1 MTVKTRFAPSP
12 TGYLHIGGA
21 RTALFSW
28 LYAKKHQ
35 GKFVLRIEDTDRE
48 RSTQE
53 AVDVILEGMKWLGLE
68 HDEGPYYQTERM
80 DRYKEVIQ
88 QLLDNGHAYR
98 CYCSKEELE
107 AMREQ
112 QMARKEKP
120 RYDRRCREIE
130 TAPAEKIDVE
140 PVIRFKTSLDGE
152 IIINDHVKG
161 QIVIKNEELDDLIIA
176 RGDGTPTYNLVVVID
191 DLDMGMTHIIR
202 GDDHLNNTPRQ
213 INILKAL
220 GAPIPEYAHLPMILD
235 EKGAK
240 LSKRHGAANLLN
252 YRDEGYLPEALL
264 NYLVRLGWSHGDQE
278 IFSVKEMIELF
289 DLDDIN
295 KSASSINPEK
305 LLWLNQH
312 YIKESDPEHVAGHL
326 AWHMDKQGINTDNG
340 PALSAIVKAL
350 SERSKTLVEMAQSS
364 RYFFEDF
371 ADFDEKA
378 AKKNL
383 KAAALE
389 PLQIMLQRFTDST
402 EWNGEAL
409 HQVVLDVAEELEL
422 KLGKVAQPLRV
433 AVTGAGM
440 SPSIDIT
447 LELIGRTRCLD
458 RIKQAISYI
467 EARVAANNN

>member
-53 AVDVILEGMKWLGLE
+53 AVDVILEGMQWLGLY
-68 HDEGPYYQTERM
+68 HDEGPYYQSERM
-80 DRYKEVIQ
+80 DRYKEVIEKF
-88 QLLDNGHAYR
+88 LDDGHAYR

-107 AMREQ
+107 AMREE
-112 QMARKEKP
+112 QMAKKEKA
-120 RYDRRCREIE
+120 RYDRRCRDLELPPE
-130 TAPAEKIDVE
+130 DKIDVE

-152 IIINDHVKG
+152 IVINDHVKG

-213 INILKAL
+213 INILKAM

-252 YRDEGYLPEALL
+252 YRDEGYMPEALL
-264 NYLVRLGWSHGDQE
+264 NYLVRLGWSHGDKE
-278 IFSVKEMIELF
+278 IFSIDEMIELF

-312 YIKESDPEHVAGHL
+312 YIKESDPQLVAKHL
-326 AWHMDKQGINTDNG
+326 AWHMQNQGINTEHG
-340 PALSAIVKAL
+340 PALTEIVKAL
-350 SERSKTLVEMAQSS
+350 SERAKTLVEMAQSS

-371 ADFDEKA
+371 TDFDEKA
-378 AKKNL
+378 AKKNF

-389 PLQIMLQRFTDST
+389 PLQKLLERFTAASK
-402 EWNGEAL
+402 WQGEEL
-409 HQVVLDVAEELEL
+409 HQMVLDVSEELEL

-440 SPSIDIT
+440 SPSIDVT
-447 LELIGRTRCLD
+447 LELIGRERCLA
-458 RIKQAISYI
+458 RIAKAIEYI
-467 EARVAANNN
+467 EHKIAAQ

>member
-53 AVDVILEGMKWLGLE
+53 AVDVILEGMKWLGLH
-68 HDEGPYYQTERM
+68 HDEGPFYQSERM

-88 QLLDNGHAYR
+88 KLMDDGYAYR
-98 CYCSKEELE
+98 CYCSKEELD
-107 AMREQ
+107 AMREE
-112 QMARKEKP
+112 QMAKKEKA
-120 RYDRRCREIE
+120 RYDRRCRGLES
-130 TAPAEKIDVE
+130 PPVDKIDVE

-152 IIINDHVKG
+152 IVINDHVKG

-213 INILKAL
+213 INILKAM

-278 IFSVKEMIELF
+278 IFSVDEMIELF

-295 KSASSINPEK
+295 KSASSINPDK

-312 YIKESDPEHVAGHL
+312 YIKESDPEKVAQHL
-326 AWHMDKQGINTDNG
+326 AWHMEKQGINTNNG
-340 PALSAIVKAL
+340 PALSAIVTAL

-371 ADFDEKA
+371 EEFDEKA

-383 KAAALE
+383 KAGALE
-389 PLQIMLQRFTDST
+389 PLQKMLEKFSATTQWD
-402 EWNGEAL
+402 GEAL
-409 HQVVLDVAEELEL
+409 HQIVLDVAEELDL

-440 SPSIDIT
+440 SPSIDVT
-447 LELIGRTRCLD
+447 LELIGRDRCLA
-458 RIKQAISYI
+458 RMAKAIEYI
-467 EARVAANNN
+467 EARMAAQ

>member
-1 MTVKTRFAPSP
+1 MVRTRFAPSP

-28 LYAKKHQ
+28 LYAKRHQ

-53 AVDVILEGMKWLGLE
+53 AVDVILEGMTWLGLL
-68 HDEGPYYQTERM
+68 HDEGPFYQSERM

-88 QLLDNGHAYR
+88 QLLDDGYAYK
-98 CYCSKEELE
+98 CYCSKEEVE
-107 AMREQ
+107 AMREA
-112 QMARKEKP
+112 QMAKKEKA
-120 RYDRRCREIE
+120 RYDRRCRGIE
-130 TAPAEKIDVE
+130 NPPAGKENTA
-140 PVIRFKTSLDGE
+140 PVIRFKTNIDGDVV
-152 IIINDHVKG
+152 INDHVKG
-161 QIVIKNEELDDLIIA
+161 KIIINNKELDDLIIA
-176 RGDGTPTYNLVVVID
+176 RSDGTPTYNLVVVID

-213 INILKAL
+213 INILKAM
-220 GAPIPEYAHLPMILD
+220 GASIPEYAHLPMILD
-235 EKGAK
+235 EQGAK

-278 IFSVKEMIELF
+278 IFSVAQMIELF

-295 KSASSINPEK
+295 KSASSINPDK

-312 YIKESDPEHVAGHL
+312 YIKEGDPAHVASHL
-326 AWHMDKQGINTDNG
+326 AWQMEKLSINTENG
-340 PALSAIVKAL
+340 PQLTEIVKAL
-350 SERSKTLVEMAQSS
+350 AERSKTLLEMAQSS

-371 ADFDEKA
+371 AEFDDKA
-378 AKKNL
+378 AKKNF

-389 PLQIMLQRFTDST
+389 PLQKMLARFSDAS
-402 EWNGEAL
+402 EWNGGAL
-409 HQVVLDVAEELEL
+409 HQIVLDVTEELGL

-440 SPSIDIT
+440 SPSIDVT
-447 LELIGRTRCLD
+447 LELIGRERCLA
-458 RIKQAISYI
+458 RIIKAIEFIELKI
-467 EARVAANNN
+467 EAS

>member
-53 AVDVILEGMKWLGLE
+53 AVDVILEGMQWLGLY
-68 HDEGPYYQTERM
+68 HDEGPFYQSERM

-88 QLLDNGHAYR
+88 KLIDDGHAYR

-107 AMREQ
+107 AMREE
-112 QMARKEKP
+112 QMAKKEKA
-120 RYDRRCREIE
+120 RYDRRCRDLEC
-130 TAPAEKIDVE
+130 APGDKIDVE

-152 IIINDHVKG
+152 IVINDHVKG
-161 QIVIKNEELDDLIIA
+161 QIVIKNQELDDLIIA

-213 INILKAL
+213 INILKAM
-220 GAPIPEYAHLPMILD
+220 GAAIPEYAHLPMILD

-252 YRDEGYLPEALL
+252 YRDEGYMPEALL

-278 IFSVKEMIELF
+278 IFSVAEMIELF

-295 KSASSINPEK
+295 KSASSINPDK

-312 YIKESDPEHVAGHL
+312 YIKESDPELVAKHL
-326 AWHMDKQGINTDNG
+326 AWHMEKQGINTDKG
-340 PALSAIVKAL
+340 PALTEIVKAL
-350 SERSKTLVEMAQSS
+350 SERAKTLVEMAQSS

-371 ADFDEKA
+371 EDFDEKA
-378 AKKNL
+378 AKKNF

-389 PLQIMLQRFTDST
+389 PLQKLLQGFQAAPQ
-402 EWNGEAL
+402 WHGENL
-409 HQVVLDVAEELEL
+409 HQIVLDVAQELDL

-440 SPSIDIT
+440 SPSIDVT
-447 LELIGRTRCLD
+447 LELIGRERCLA
-458 RIKQAISYI
+458 RIEKAIAFI
-467 EARVAANNN
+467 EQKVSAQ

>member
-1 MTVKTRFAPSP
+1 MTVRTRFAPSP

-28 LYAKKHQ
+28 LYAKRHQ

-53 AVDVILEGMKWLGLE
+53 AVDVILEGMQWLGLN
-68 HDEGPYYQTERM
+68 HDEGPFYQTERM

-88 QLLDNGHAYR
+88 QLLDSGYAYK
-98 CYCSKEELE
+98 CYCSKDELD
-107 AMREQ
+107 AMREA
-112 QMARKEKP
+112 QMAKKEKA
-120 RYDRRCREIE
+120 RYDRRCRDLNVP
-130 TAPAEKIDVE
+130 PAGKEAVA
-140 PVIRFKTSLDGE
+140 PVIRFKTNIDGE
-152 IIINDHVKG
+152 VVINDHVKG
-161 QIVIKNEELDDLIIA
+161 QIVINNKELDDLIIA

-191 DLDMGMTHIIR
+191 DLDMEMTHIIR

-213 INILKAL
+213 INILKAMD
-220 GAPIPEYAHLPMILD
+220 APIPEYAHLPMILD

-252 YRDEGYLPEALL
+252 YREEGYLPEALL

-278 IFSVKEMIELF
+278 IFTIDEMIQLF

-295 KSASSINPEK
+295 KSASSINPDK

-312 YIKESDPEHVAGHL
+312 YIKESDPEHVAEHL
-326 AWHMDKQGINTDNG
+326 AWHMDKQGINTENG
-340 PALSAIVKAL
+340 PTLTAIVTAL

-371 ADFDEKA
+371 DEFDEKA

-383 KAAALE
+383 KAGALE
-389 PLQIMLQRFTDST
+389 PLQKMLERFTDIS
-402 EWNGEAL
+402 EWDGQAL
-409 HQVVLDVAEELEL
+409 HQIVLDLTEELEL

-440 SPSIDIT
+440 SPSIDVT
-447 LELIGRTRCLD
+447 LELIGRDRCLS
-458 RIKQAISYI
+458 RMAKAIAYI
-467 EARVAANNN
+467 EARVAAQ

>member
-1 MTVKTRFAPSP
+1 MTVRTRFAPSP

-28 LYAKKHQ
+28 LYAKRHQ
-35 GKFVLRIEDTDRE
+35 GKFILRIEDTDRE

-53 AVDVILEGMKWLGLE
+53 AVEVILEGMQWLGLH
-68 HDEGPYYQTERM
+68 HDEGPFYQTERM

-88 QLLDNGHAYR
+88 KLLDDGHAYK
-98 CYCSKEELE
+98 CYCSREELE
-107 AMREQ
+107 AMREK
-112 QMARKEKP
+112 QMANKEKA
-120 RYDRRCREIE
+120 RYDRRCRG
-130 TAPAEKIDVE
+130 IDSPPSDKENVE
-140 PVIRFKTSLDGE
+140 PVIRFKTSTDGE
-152 IIINDHVKG
+152 IVINDHVKG
-161 QIVIKNEELDDLIIA
+161 RIVIKNQELDDLIIA

-213 INILKAL
+213 INILKAM

-278 IFSVKEMIELF
+278 IFSVDEMIELF

-295 KSASSINPEK
+295 KSASSINPDK

-312 YIKESDPEHVAGHL
+312 YIKEGDPEQVAKHL
-326 AWHMDKQGINTDNG
+326 AWHMEKQGINTENG
-340 PALSAIVKAL
+340 PALTDIITAL
-350 SERSKTLVEMAQSS
+350 AERSKTLVEMVQNS

-371 ADFDEKA
+371 DEFDEKA
-378 AKKNL
+378 AKKNF

-389 PLQIMLQRFTDST
+389 PLQKLLQRFTAAST
-402 EWNGEAL
+402 WNGEAL
-409 HQVVLDVAEELEL
+409 HQTVLDVAEELEL

-440 SPSIDIT
+440 SPSIDVT
-447 LELIGRTRCLD
+447 LELIGRDRCLV
-458 RIKQAISYI
+458 RIAKAISFI
-467 EARVAANNN
+467 EEKMV

>member
-1 MTVKTRFAPSP
+1 MTVRTRFAPSP

-28 LYAKKHQ
+28 LYARRHQ
-35 GKFVLRIEDTDRE
+35 GKFILRIEDTDRE

-53 AVDVILEGMKWLGLE
+53 AVDVILEGMQWLGLN
-68 HDEGPYYQTERM
+68 HDEGPFYQTQRM
-80 DRYKEVIQ
+80 DRYREVIQ
-88 QLLDNGHAYR
+88 KLLDDGYAYK
-98 CYCSKEELE
+98 CYCSREELD
-107 AMREQ
+107 AMREA
-112 QMARKEKP
+112 QMANKEKA
-120 RYDRRCREIE
+120 RYDRRCRGLESP
-130 TAPAEKIDVE
+130 PAGKEDVA
-140 PVIRFKTSLDGE
+140 PVIRFKTDIDGE
-152 IIINDHVKG
+152 VVINDHVKG
-161 QIVIKNEELDDLIIA
+161 RIVINNKELDDLIIA

-213 INILKAL
+213 INILKAM

-235 EKGAK
+235 EQGAK

-252 YRDEGYLPEALL
+252 YREEGYLPEALL

-278 IFSVKEMIELF
+278 IFSIEEMIELF

-295 KSASSINPEK
+295 KSASAINPDK

-312 YIKESDPEHVAGHL
+312 YIKEGDPQHVAEHL
-326 AWHMDKQGINTDNG
+326 AWHMEKQGINTDNG
-340 PALSAIVKAL
+340 PALSAIVTAL
-350 SERSKTLVEMAQSS
+350 AERSKTLVEMAQSS

-371 ADFDEKA
+371 AEFDDKA

-389 PLQIMLQRFTDST
+389 PLQKMLERFTAMTD
-402 EWNGEAL
+402 WKGETL
-409 HQVVLDVAEELEL
+409 HQTVLDLAEELEL

-440 SPSIDIT
+440 SPSIDVT
-447 LELIGRTRCLD
+447 LELIGRERCLS
-458 RIKQAISYI
+458 RMAKAIAYI
-467 EARVAANNN
+467 EARIAAQ

>member
-35 GKFVLRIEDTDRE
+35 GTFVLRIEDTDRE

-53 AVDVILEGMKWLGLE
+53 AVDVILEGMQWLGLE
-68 HDEGPYYQTERM
+68 YDEGPFYQSERM

-88 QLLDNGHAYR
+88 QLLDNGYAYQ
-98 CYCSKEELE
+98 CYCSREEVD
-107 AMREQ
+107 AMREA
-112 QMARKEKP
+112 QMARKEKA
-120 RYDRRCREIE
+120 RYDRSCRLLQRPPEG
-130 TAPAEKIDVE
+130 KKSVQ
-140 PVIRFKTSLDGE
+140 PVVRFKTDLNGE
-152 IIINDHVKG
+152 IVINDHVKG
-161 QIVIKNEELDDLIIA
+161 KIIIKNEELDDLIIA
-176 RGDGTPTYNLVVVID
+176 RSDGTPTYNLVVVID

-213 INILKAL
+213 INILKAM
-220 GAPIPEYAHLPMILD
+220 GADIPEYAHLPMILD
-235 EKGAK
+235 EQGAK

-252 YRDEGYLPEALL
+252 YREEGYLPEALL

-278 IFSVKEMIELF
+278 IFSVAEMIELF

-295 KSASSINPEK
+295 KSASCINPDK

-312 YIKESDPEHVAGHL
+312 YIKESDPQHIAEHL
-326 AWHMDKQGINTDNG
+326 AWHMKKQGINTDNG
-340 PALSAIVKAL
+340 PQLSSVVKAL
-350 SERSKTLVEMAQSS
+350 SERAKTLVEMAQSS

-371 ADFDEKA
+371 AEFDEKA
-378 AKKNL
+378 AKKNF
-383 KAAALE
+383 KAFALE
-389 PLQIMLQRFTDST
+389 PLKIMLERFTAVSQWHGD
-402 EWNGEAL
+402 AL
-409 HQVVLDVAEELEL
+409 HQIVLDVTEELGL

-440 SPSIDIT
+440 SPSIDVT
-447 LELIGRTRCLD
+447 LELIGRERCLS
-458 RIKQAISYI
+458 RMGRAIQFI
-467 EARVAANNN
+467 EEKVANQ

>member
-1 MTVKTRFAPSP
+1 MTVRTRFAPSP

-28 LYAKKHQ
+28 LYARRHQ
-35 GKFVLRIEDTDRE
+35 GKFILRIEDTDRE

-53 AVDVILEGMKWLGLE
+53 AVDVILEGMQWLGLD
-68 HDEGPYYQTERM
+68 HDEGPFYQTERM
-80 DRYKEVIQ
+80 DRYKEVIEK
-88 QLLDNGHAYR
+88 LLDDGYAYK
-98 CYCSKEELE
+98 CYCSKEELN
-107 AMREQ
+107 AMRES
-112 QMARKEKP
+112 QMAKKEKA
-120 RYDRRCREIE
+120 RYDRRCRGIE
-130 TAPAEKIDVE
+130 LPPEGKQEVL
-140 PVIRFKTSLDGE
+140 PVIRFKTNIDGE
-152 IIINDHVKG
+152 VVINDHVKG
-161 QIVIKNEELDDLIIA
+161 QIIINNKELDDLIIA

-191 DLDMGMTHIIR
+191 DLDMGISHVIR

-213 INILKAL
+213 INILKAM
-220 GAPIPEYAHLPMILD
+220 GALIPEYAHLPMILD
-235 EKGAK
+235 EQGAK

-252 YRDEGYLPEALL
+252 YREEGYLPEALL

-278 IFSVKEMIELF
+278 IFSIDEMIELF

-295 KSASSINPEK
+295 KSASSINPDK

-312 YIKESDPEHVAGHL
+312 YIKEGESEHVAKHL
-326 AWHMDKQGINTDNG
+326 AWHMEKQGINTDNG
-340 PALSAIVKAL
+340 PALSAIVTAL
-350 SERSKTLVEMAQSS
+350 AERSKTLLDMAQNS

-371 ADFDEKA
+371 EDFDEKA

-389 PLQIMLQRFTDST
+389 PLKKMLERFSATT

-409 HQVVLDVAEELEL
+409 HKIVLELTEELEL

-440 SPSIDIT
+440 SPSIDVT
-447 LELIGRTRCLD
+447 LELIGRDRCLT
-458 RIKQAISYI
+458 RMAKAISYI
-467 EARVAANNN
+467 EARVAAQ

>member
-28 LYAKKHQ
+28 LYAKRHQ

-53 AVDVILEGMKWLGLE
+53 AVDVILEGMQWLGLH
-68 HDEGPYYQTERM
+68 HDEGPFFQTQRM

-88 QLLDNGHAYR
+88 KLLDDGYAYQ

-107 AMREQ
+107 AMREA
-112 QMARKEKP
+112 QMAKKEKA
-120 RYDRRCREIE
+120 RYDRRCRDLDTPPPGKEGI
-130 TAPAEKIDVE
+130 E
-140 PVIRFKTSLDGE
+140 PVIRFKTRLDGE
-152 IIINDHVKG
+152 IVINDHVKG
-161 QIVIKNEELDDLIIA
+161 RIVIKNEELDDLIIA

-213 INILKAL
+213 INILKAM

-252 YRDEGYLPEALL
+252 YRDEGYLPDALL

-278 IFSVKEMIELF
+278 IFSVDEMIELF
-289 DLDDIN
+289 ELDDIN
-295 KSASSINPEK
+295 KSASAINPEK

-312 YIKESDPEHVAGHL
+312 YIKKSDAEYVARHL
-326 AWHMDKQGINTDNG
+326 DWHMQKQGINTDNG
-340 PALSAIVKAL
+340 PALTDVVKAL
-350 SERSKTLVEMAQSS
+350 SERSKTLLEMAQSS
-364 RYFFEDF
+364 RYFF
-371 ADFDEKA
+371 ADFSEFDDKA
-378 AKKNL
+378 AKKNF

-389 PLQIMLQRFTDST
+389 PLQKLLERFTAATQWD
-402 EWNGEAL
+402 GEAL
-409 HQVVLDVAEELEL
+409 HQTVLDVTEELGL

-440 SPSIDIT
+440 SPSIDVT
-447 LELIGRTRCLD
+447 LQLIGRERCLA
-458 RIKQAISYI
+458 RIAKAIDFI
-467 EARVAANNN
+467 EQKTAAQ

>member
-1 MTVKTRFAPSP
+1 MTVRTRFAPSP

-28 LYAKKHQ
+28 LYAKRHQ

-53 AVDVILEGMKWLGLE
+53 AVDVILEGMQWLGLN
-68 HDEGPYYQTERM
+68 HDEGPFYQSERM

-88 QLLDNGHAYR
+88 KLLDDGHAYK
-98 CYCSKEELE
+98 CYCSREELD
-107 AMREQ
+107 AMREA
-112 QMARKEKP
+112 QMANKEKA
-120 RYDRRCREIE
+120 RYDRRCRAV
-130 TAPAEKIDVE
+130 TMPPADKIDVE
-140 PVIRFKTSLDGE
+140 PVIRFKTSIDGE
-152 IIINDHVKG
+152 IVINDHVKG
-161 QIVIKNEELDDLIIA
+161 QIIINNKELDDLIIA

-213 INILKAL
+213 INILKAM

-252 YRDEGYLPEALL
+252 YREQGYLPEALL

-278 IFSVKEMIELF
+278 IFSIDEMIELF

-295 KSASSINPEK
+295 KSASSINPDK

-312 YIKESDPEHVAGHL
+312 YIKEGDPEHVAGHL
-326 AWHMDKQGINTDNG
+326 AWHMKKQGINTDNG
-340 PALSAIVKAL
+340 PALADIVKAL

-371 ADFDEKA
+371 AEFDEKA

-389 PLQIMLQRFTDST
+389 PLQKMLERFSAVSD
-402 EWNGEAL
+402 WKGEAL
-409 HQVVLDVAEELEL
+409 HQIVLDVADELEL

-447 LELIGRTRCLD
+447 LELIGRERCLS
-458 RIKQAISYI
+458 RINKAIDYI
-467 EARVAANNN
+467 NTRVAAQ

>member
-28 LYAKKHQ
+28 LYARKHK
-35 GKFVLRIEDTDRE
+35 GSFVLRIEDTDRE

-53 AVDVILEGMKWLGLE
+53 AVDVILEGMQWLGLT
-68 HDEGPYYQTERM
+68 HDEGPYYQTQRM

-88 QLLDNGHAYR
+88 QLQDNGHAYK

-112 QMARKEKP
+112 QMANKEKA
-120 RYDRRCREIE
+120 RYDRRCRDL
-130 TAPAEKIDVE
+130 TTPPAGREDIA
-140 PVIRFKTSLDGE
+140 PVIRFKTPLEGE
-152 IIINDHVKG
+152 VVINDHVKG
-161 QIVIKNEELDDLIIA
+161 QIVIKNQELDDLIIA

-213 INILKAL
+213 INILRAM
-220 GAPIPEYAHLPMILD
+220 GADIPEYAHLPMILD

-252 YRDEGYLPEALL
+252 YREEGYLPEALL

-278 IFSVKEMIELF
+278 IFSIEEMIELF
-289 DLDDIN
+289 ELDDIN
-295 KSASSINPEK
+295 KSASSINPDK

-312 YIKESDPEHVAGHL
+312 YIKEGDPEHVARHL
-326 AWHMDKQGINTDNG
+326 FWHMQRLGIDTANG
-340 PALSAIVKAL
+340 PALSAVVTAL
-350 SERSKTLVEMAQSS
+350 AERSKTLLEMAQSS
-364 RYFFEDF
+364 RYFYEDF
-371 ADFDEKA
+371 DEFDEKA

-389 PLQIMLQRFTDST
+389 PLQVMLERFSAAAD
-402 EWNGEAL
+402 WNGEVL
-409 HQVVLDVAEELEL
+409 HQIVLDVAEELEL

-440 SPSIDIT
+440 SPSIDVT
-447 LELIGRTRCLD
+447 LELIGRERCLA
-458 RIKQAISYI
+458 RMTRAIDYI
-467 EARVAANNN
+467 EQRIAAAD

>member
-28 LYAKKHQ
+28 LYARKHQ
-35 GKFVLRIEDTDRE
+35 GTFVLRIEDTDRE

-53 AVDVILEGMKWLGLE
+53 AVDVILEGMQWLGLD
-68 HDEGPYYQTERM
+68 HDEGPFYQTQRM

-88 QLLDNGHAYR
+88 KLMDDGFAYK
-98 CYCSKEELE
+98 CYCSKDELD
-107 AMREQ
+107 AMRED
-112 QMARKEKP
+112 QMAKKEKA
-120 RYDRRCREIE
+120 RYDRRCRGLE
-130 TAPAEKIDVE
+130 TPPSGKESIQ
-140 PVIRFKTSLDGE
+140 PVIRFKTNIDGE
-152 IIINDHVKG
+152 VVINDHVKG
-161 QIVIKNEELDDLIIA
+161 KIIIKNRELDDLIIA
-176 RGDGTPTYNLVVVID
+176 RSDGTPTYNLVVVVD

-213 INILKAL
+213 INILQAM
-220 GAPIPEYAHLPMILD
+220 GAAIPEYAHLPMILD
-235 EKGAK
+235 EQGAK

-278 IFSVKEMIELF
+278 IFSVAEMIELF

-295 KSASSINPEK
+295 KSASCINPEK

-312 YIKESDPEHVAGHL
+312 YIKEGDAEHVAEHL
-326 AWHMDKQGINTDNG
+326 AWHMEKQGINIENG
-340 PALSAIVKAL
+340 PALTAIVNAL
-350 SERSKTLVEMAQSS
+350 SERSKTLVEMAQNS

-371 ADFDEKA
+371 AEFDEKA
-378 AKKNL
+378 AKKNF

-389 PLQIMLQRFTDST
+389 PLQKLLQYFTAAD
-402 EWNGEAL
+402 EWKGEDL
-409 HQVVLDVAEELEL
+409 HQIVLNVGEELDL

-433 AVTGAGM
+433 AITGTSM
-440 SPSIDIT
+440 SPSIDVT
-447 LELIGRTRCLD
+447 LELVGRERCLA
-458 RIKQAISYI
+458 RMAKAISFI
-467 EARVAANNN
+467 EQKVANQ

>member
-35 GKFVLRIEDTDRE
+35 GQFVLRIEDTDRE

-53 AVDVILEGMKWLGLE
+53 AVDVILEGMEWLGLH
-68 HDEGPYYQTERM
+68 HDEGPYYQTQRM

-88 QLLDNGHAYR
+88 QLLDDGHAYR

-107 AMREQ
+107 AMREA
-112 QMARKEKP
+112 QMANKEKA
-120 RYDRRCREIE
+120 RYDRRCRDLDE
-130 TAPAEKIDVE
+130 APVDKIDVE
-140 PVIRFKTSLDGE
+140 PVIRFKTRLDGE
-152 IIINDHVKG
+152 IVINDHVKG

-213 INILKAL
+213 INILKAM

-278 IFSVKEMIELF
+278 IFSVDEMIELF

-312 YIKESDPEHVAGHL
+312 YIKESDPQKVAEHL
-326 AWHMDKQGINTDNG
+326 AWHMEKLDINTDNG
-340 PALSAIVKAL
+340 PALSEVVSAL
-350 SERSKTLVEMAQSS
+350 AERSKTLVEMAQSS
-364 RYFFEDF
+364 RYFYEDF
-371 ADFDEKA
+371 DEFDEKA

-383 KAAALE
+383 KAGALE
-389 PLQIMLQRFTDST
+389 PLQQMLAKFSEIA
-402 EWNGEAL
+402 EWDGEAL
-409 HQVVLDVAEELEL
+409 HQIVLDVAEALEL

-447 LELIGRTRCLD
+447 LQLIGRERCLS
-458 RIKQAISYI
+458 RMQKAIDYI
-467 EARVAANNN
+467 EARVAAQ